1 MLYILENIL
10 KEHDM
15 LVIYTVLFIYIYI
28 YIISVLETILF
39 FLARCSNFVIFWFLL
54 IGNYLFYKFCFFVE
68 MYMGICFE
76 KKQDR

>member
-39 FLARCSNFVIFWFLL
+39 F
-54 IGNYLFYKFCFFVE
+54 
-68 MYMGICFE
+68 
-76 KKQDR
+76 

>member
-28 YIISVLETILF
+28 ISVLETILF
-39 FLARCSNFVIFWFLL
+39 FSKMFKLCDFLVF
-54 IGNYLFYKFCFFVE
+54 I
-68 MYMGICFE
+68 
-76 KKQDR
+76 DW